1 MPVVVLSKICRSEE
15 VFKKTS
21 QESNMLLL
29 VLSTRIALVECPG
42 GDSVI
47 VVDVMIMWSAL
58 QLSSIMS
65 WSQAGVAC
73 A

>member
-1 MPVVVLSKICRSEE
+1 
-15 VFKKTS
+15 
-21 QESNMLLL
+21 MLLL